1 MLYTPGK
8 KEKLFAIKD
17 PDGETNEVVLV
28 NRGALIGIGITLG
41 IIVATA
47 IIFFSHYWNI
57 GIGSGI
63 IVGGLAAWLPV
74 YSDQKREKYFS
85 PLIDTVQDRLEKL
98 GHTLSR
104 RQVMDL
110 LYIREV
116 RSSDEHIIFAETL
129 RKELIISVCHNKK
142 KRRER
147 PERKEFFETRVVGE
161 PEPAE
166 EPDAVQ
172 TVDTVEETTEEVVE
186 ETTVEEET
194 EPEEATVQEETEP
207 EETTV
212 EETEPEE
219 ETELEEAVSID
230 ETAEE
235 PANSEEIQE
244 EAALQEEDEV
254 SEPDTEPG
262 PSENR

>member
-1 MLYTPGK
+1 MLTTPGK

-17 PDGETNEVVLV
+17 PDCETEEVVLV
-28 NRGALIGIGITLG
+28 NRGALIGIGVTLG

-47 IIFFSHYWNI
+47 IIFFSHHWLI
-57 GIGSGI
+57 GIASGI
-63 IVGGLAAWLPV
+63 LVGGLAAWLPV

-129 RKELIISVCHNKK
+129 HKELIISVCHNKK

-166 EPDAVQ
+166 EPDADQ
-172 TVDTVEETTEEVVE
+172 TVDTVDETTEEVVDETTVEEETEPE

-194 EPEEATVQEETEP
+194 EPEEI
-207 EETTV
+207 
-212 EETEPEE
+212 
-219 ETELEEAVSID
+219 VSVDDI
-230 ETAEE
+230 AEE
-235 PANSEEIQE
+235 PADSEEIQE
-244 EAALQEEDEV
+244 EAASQDEV
-254 SEPDTEPG
+254 PEPGTEPE